1 MNGDEISGPDANR
14 EHGAPTG
21 FRGELRDLSKMSPE
35 QANAERRRRNH
46 ARFPPVN
53 TNPSED
59 EARLG
64 MNGAKQLTG
73 PALARAD
80 VLAGARATYAT
91 LLVNLQKH
99 EAMCLM
105 YPNADAS
112 WQVYEGFYSKLQR
125 CAETVAQL
133 SGETLHIPAR
143 VIRPAREFV
152 AIAPGRAPDVV
163 PREVKP
169 GLAPGPVDPFAI
181 DGLNTVGA
189 APRNL
194 KFAPGYGK

>member
-1 MNGDEISGPDANR
+1 MSDEILPGTDANR

-21 FRGELRDLSKMSPE
+21 SRGELRDLARMDPIS
-35 QANAERRRRNH
+35 ANAERRRRNH